1 MLIITPTKRRNFRR
15 CPNILLEG
23 LRKKLSLDSFY
34 FTTGMQIN
42 IITSF
47 IDGSQVYGSDDE
59 FARLV
64 LRSPK
69 GNGLLDERI
78 VRNSGDRPRLPP
90 SNPEAFCRSP
100 NREEKH
106 CFVAGDV
113 RVNENQG
120 RKHY

>member
-1 MLIITPTKRRNFRR
+1 
-15 CPNILLEG
+15 
-23 LRKKLSLDSFY
+23 
-34 FTTGMQIN
+34 MQIN
-42 IITSF
+42 VITSH
-47 IDGSQVYGSDDE
+47 IDGSQVYGSNDE

-64 LRSPK
+64 LRSKK
-69 GNGLLDERI
+69 GHGLLDERI
-78 VRNSGDRPRLPP
+78 VRNSGDRTRLPP

-100 NREEKH
+100 NRTKAD